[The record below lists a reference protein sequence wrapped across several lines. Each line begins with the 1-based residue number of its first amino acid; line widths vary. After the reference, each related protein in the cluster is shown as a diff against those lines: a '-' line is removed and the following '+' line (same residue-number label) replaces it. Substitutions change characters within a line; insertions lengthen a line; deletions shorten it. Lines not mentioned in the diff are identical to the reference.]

1 MRREWTKVEIN
12 YLIDNYPFLSNKEL
26 SIFLNRSEKNLRSK
40 ASKLKLKKSSDFL
53 AIDGKDWTEKEV
65 NILILNYSEMRSQ
78 DLCKLL
84 NRSIKSINKKSYV
97 LGLKKSVKHKS
108 NMTSKRNKIVARDLN
123 YDNLKEISS
132 KYKSRGEFQLF
143 DSSAYQAA
151 RRMNILD
158 DICSHMIKQSFSI
171 PQLILKFILSKLIN
185 DNLLYNTRQIIKPY
199 ELDIYFP
206 EYNLAF
212 EYNGKGWHTNDKIDK
227 SEICN
232 KNGIKLFTILENN
245 RSYEKDIKNQL
256 IDIIDEL
263 NEITNKKNKKED
275 IENILIDGSL
285 FEEII
290 NRDYIKSICD
300 NYINYSDF
308 RKENINLYNK
318 LRKLKVLEF
327 YTKHMKRNLVKWNID
342 KAIEEVRKYEY
353 LGDFI
358 SNSNGCYHWIKK
370 NKKEYLLEFLKLK
383 QNKKLK
389 YS

>member
-1 MRREWTKVEIN
+1 M
-12 YLIDNYPFLSNKEL
+12 Y
-26 SIFLNRSEKNLRSK
+26 NR
-40 ASKLKLKKSSDFL
+40 
-53 AIDGKDWTEKEV
+53 
-65 NILILNYSEMRSQ
+65 
-78 DLCKLL
+78 
-84 NRSIKSINKKSYV
+84 
-97 LGLKKSVKHKS
+97 
-108 NMTSKRNKIVARDLN
+108 
-123 YDNLKEISS
+123 EISS